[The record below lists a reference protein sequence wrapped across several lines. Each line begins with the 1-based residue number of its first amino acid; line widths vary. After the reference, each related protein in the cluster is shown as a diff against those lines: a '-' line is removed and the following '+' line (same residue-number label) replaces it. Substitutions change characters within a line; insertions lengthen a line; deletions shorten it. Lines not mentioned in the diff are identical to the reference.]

1 MIYLMNKQKTK
12 RKTKSKQLA
21 VIPGSE
27 DLVDLDKI
35 GKVTKLEVTV
45 NGKPLALKIGDKL
58 MFPAGDPILKTIS
71 AIQINEND
79 IESYLLEWYEP
90 EGFKQYWISMT
101 ELKLLRENLKQHALI
116 GLYQQQQNV
125 DHDE

>member
-12 RKTKSKQLA
+12 RKTKSKQFA
-21 VIPGSE
+21 DIPGSG

-71 AIQINEND
+71 AI
-79 IESYLLEWYEP
+79 
-90 EGFKQYWISMT
+90 
-101 ELKLLRENLKQHALI
+101 
-116 GLYQQQQNV
+116 
-125 DHDE
+125 